1 MSTGSRPLRRVL
13 RFGRPAGGRFTLA
26 ALSGG
31 LALGSAVGLLATSAW
46 LISRAAE
53 QPPIFYLA
61 VAIVAVRAFSMARG
75 VLRYTERL
83 VAHDASFGVLAE
95 LRVTVWR
102 RLEQIAPAGLA
113 AYRSGDLLAR
123 LVADVDA
130 VGELFVRVLLPYAVA
145 ALAGAA
151 AVVLVWWLLPAAG
164 LALLATLLIVGVV
177 VPPLTARLGRRA
189 EQRVA
194 PLRGELSAATV
205 ELLQGA
211 PDLIAYG
218 AAEPRRTALAD
229 LDRRLARTESASART
244 SGAGAALAALA
255 TGAAVWAAL
264 ALGVP
269 AVGAGELAGV
279 ALAVVVLV
287 PLAAFEGAAL
297 LPGAAQHRER
307 VGRSAGRVVD
317 VLDAPEPVS
326 EPATPAALP
335 DGPYTLRLEGLRVRW
350 PGAATPAVD
359 GVDLELTPGRR
370 VAVVGTSGAGKST
383 LVAALVR
390 FLDPSAGR
398 ISLNGIDVTTLAS
411 DDVRRVV
418 KLCAQDVHLFD
429 TTLEENLRLARR
441 SASPGEL
448 RDALA
453 AARLLDLVDALPD
466 GLATQVG
473 ERGCQLSGGQRQRV
487 ALARALLAD
496 PPVLL
501 LDEPAEHLDV
511 ATGDELTADLLAAT
525 AGRTTLLITHRLT
538 GLDAVDEVVVL
549 DAGRVVQRGRHHE
562 LTAVDGPYRRRWLR
576 ECEAS
581 ARERT

>member
-1 MSTGSRPLRRVL
+1 
-13 RFGRPAGGRFTLA
+13 
-26 ALSGG
+26 
-31 LALGSAVGLLATSAW
+31 
-46 LISRAAE
+46 
-53 QPPIFYLA
+53 
-61 VAIVAVRAFSMARG
+61 
-75 VLRYTERL
+75 
-83 VAHDASFGVLAE
+83 
-95 LRVTVWR
+95 
-102 RLEQIAPAGLA
+102 
-113 AYRSGDLLAR
+113 
-123 LVADVDA
+123 
-130 VGELFVRVLLPYAVA
+130 
-145 ALAGAA
+145 
-151 AVVLVWWLLPAAG
+151 
-164 LALLATLLIVGVV
+164 
-177 VPPLTARLGRRA
+177 
-189 EQRVA
+189 
-194 PLRGELSAATV
+194 
-205 ELLQGA
+205 
-211 PDLIAYG
+211 AYG

-244 SGAGAALAALA
+244 SGVGAALAALA

-269 AVGAGELAGV
+269 ALRAGELTGV

-287 PLAAFEGAAL
+287 PLAAFEGVAL

-335 DGPYTLRLEGLRVRW
+335 VGPYTLRLVGLRVRW

-466 GLATQVG
+466 GLATHVG

-511 ATGDELTADLLAAT
+511 AAGDELTADLLAAT

-549 DAGRVVQRGRHHE
+549 HAGRVVQRGRHHE